1 MTRRERRRRAKGQ
14 GSAPSPAG
22 ADPVEDLLRAAL
34 DHHRAGRAAPAAALY
49 ERVLQQRP
57 GHADALHLFGVLHAQ
72 AGRLEEALPLLTKA
86 ARRAPRNGGFLNDLA
101 NVLNGLGRLDE
112 AVVRYRRAAA
122 LAPANA
128 DIRYNFGHGLRA
140 AGRPT
145 EAVEWFEKALRIRP
159 DHGPAQSELGLALLE
174 IGRAEDA
181 VAALRQAV
189 ALDEGAAGGHSDL
202 GNALQEVGA
211 LEEAEA
217 SFRRAIDLDPKLAAA
232 HANLGNV
239 LQDLHR
245 VAEAED
251 AYREAIALDP
261 AHAAAHANLGNA
273 LKRLDR
279 TDEAV
284 ASLERALELKPKNAT
299 YRANLGMV
307 HVARGDVAAALAC
320 FDRAAERRH
329 GPPLSPDM
337 LTRREEERPAIPVA
351 PFKLQHDAE
360 QIRRL
365 CSDGRIDPSFG
376 NVADTYEQV
385 LDALPPDAPPDEPIM
400 LSDREWRR
408 IAPAY
413 NRPLY
418 LPETPIAAQGA
429 VNPDLDTDEIER
441 TYRESAPN
449 LVVVDDILTADALE
463 RLWRFCLDATVWYQV
478 KRGYLGAYLVD
489 GFGTALALQIADDL
503 RARLPGIFGRH
514 RLEQLWAYKYDS
526 RLQGIATHA
535 DFAAVNVN
543 FWVTPDEA
551 NRDPASGG
559 LVVHKAHAP
568 SDWAFRSYNADSARM
583 AQFLEEAGDEPV
595 TVPYRRNRV
604 VIFDSDLFHRTD
616 DLDFRPGYENR
627 RINVTMLFGNR
638 GER

>member
-1 MTRRERRRRAKGQ
+1 MTRRERRRAKGQ
-14 GSAPSPAG
+14 ASG
-22 ADPVEDLLRAAL
+22 ADPLDDILVAAL
-34 DHHRAGRAAPAAALY
+34 DHHRAGRVASAAALY
-49 ERVLQQRP
+49 ERVLRQRP
-57 GHADALHLFGVLHAQ
+57 GHADALHLLGVLHAQ
-72 AGRLEEALPLLTKA
+72 TGRLEEALPLLTKA
-86 ARRAPRNGGFLNDLA
+86 VRRAPRNAGFLSDLGNA
-101 NVLNGLGRLDE
+101 LKGLGRLDE
-112 AVVRYRRAAA
+112 AVTLYRRAAA
-122 LAPANA
+122 LDSGNA
-128 DIRYNFGHGLRA
+128 DIRFNLGHALRA
-140 AGRPT
+140 AGRSID
-145 EAVEWFEKALRIRP
+145 AIGWLEKALAIKP
-159 DHGPAQSELGLALLE
+159 DHGPAQSELGRALLE
-174 IGRAEDA
+174 LGRAKEA

-189 ALDEGAAGGHSDL
+189 ALNERAADGHSDL
-202 GNALQEVGA
+202 GNALQEIGS

-217 SFRRAIDLDPKLAAA
+217 SLRRAIDLDPQHAAA

-245 VAEAED
+245 VEETEA
-251 AYREAIALDP
+251 AYRKAISADP

-273 LKRLDR
+273 LKRLGR
-279 TDEAV
+279 QDEAV
-284 ASLERALELKPKNAT
+284 ASLERALELKPENAT

-307 HVARGDVAAALAC
+307 HVARGDAAAALAC
-320 FDRAAERRH
+320 FDRAAALRH
-329 GPPLSPDM
+329 GPPLAPDVM
-337 LTRREEERPAIPVA
+337 THRAEQRPAVPVA

-365 CSDGRIDPSFG
+365 LREGLIDPSFG
-376 NVADTYEQV
+376 KVADTNEQV
-385 LDALPPDAPPDEPIM
+385 LAALPPDVPPGQPIALDE
-400 LSDREWRR
+400 REWRR

-418 LPETPIAAQGA
+418 LPEAPAAASGA
-429 VNPDLDTDEIER
+429 LDPDLDTTAVEQA
-441 TYRESAPN
+441 YRESAPN
-449 LVVVDDILTADALE
+449 LVVVDDFLTTEALE

-489 GFGTALALQIADDL
+489 GFGTALALQIADEL
-503 RARLPGIFGRH
+503 RARLPGIFGSH

-559 LVVHKAHAP
+559 LVVHKAYAP
-568 SDWAFRSYNADSARM
+568 SDWAFRTYNADSARM

>member
-1 MTRRERRRRAKGQ
+1 MARRERRRAKGQ
-14 GSAPSPAG
+14 VAG
-22 ADPVEDLLRAAL
+22 GPVDDMLRAAL
-34 DHHRAGRAAPAAALY
+34 AHHRAGRVEAAATLY
-49 ERVLQQRP
+49 QRVLSQSP

-86 ARRAPRNGGFLNDLA
+86 ARRAPRNAGFLNDLA
-101 NVLNGLGRLDE
+101 NVFNGLGRFDE
-112 AVVRYRRAAA
+112 AEAHYRRAAA
-122 LAPANA
+122 FDKSNA
-128 DIRYNFGHGLRA
+128 DIRYNFGHALRA
-140 AGRPT
+140 AGRPAD
-145 EAVEWFEKALRIRP
+145 AVEWFEKALALRS
-159 DHGPAQSELGLALLE
+159 DHGSAQSELGLALLE

-181 VAALRQAV
+181 VAALRQTV
-189 ALDEGAAGGHSDL
+189 ALNEGAASAHSDL

-217 SFRRAIDLDPKLAAA
+217 SLRRAIDLDPELAAA

-245 VAEAED
+245 VGEAEA
-251 AYREAIALDP
+251 AYREAIALD
-261 AHAAAHANLGNA
+261 AEYAAPHANLGNA
-273 LKRLDR
+273 LKRLGR
-279 TDEAV
+279 EDEAV
-284 ASLERALELKPKNAT
+284 ASLERALELKPDNAT

-307 HVARGDVAAALAC
+307 HVARGDSDAALAC
-320 FDRAAERRH
+320 FGRAAERRH
-329 GPPLSPDM
+329 GPMLSPDV
-337 LTRREEERPAIPVA
+337 LSRRGEQRPAVPVA

-365 CSDGRIDPSFG
+365 CSEGRIDTSFDQI
-376 NVADTYEQV
+376 ADTYEQV
-385 LDALPPDAPPDEPIM
+385 LASLPSDAPPDEP
-400 LSDREWRR
+400 LALDDREWRR
-408 IAPAY
+408 IAPTY

-418 LPETPIAAQGA
+418 IPEVQSGAEGA
-429 VNPDLDTDEIER
+429 VSPDLNSDEIER
-441 TYRESAPN
+441 AYRESAPN
-449 LVVVDDILTADALE
+449 LVIVDDFLTADALE

-478 KRGYLGAYLVD
+478 KWGYLGAYLVD
-489 GFGTALALQIADDL
+489 GFGTALTLQIADEL
-503 RARLPGIFGRH
+503 RARLPGIFGPH

-568 SDWAFRSYNADSARM
+568 SDWAFRTYNADSARM

>member
-1 MTRRERRRRAKGQ
+1 MTRRERRPAKRRGPVA
-14 GSAPSPAG
+14 SPAV
-22 ADPVEDLLRAAL
+22 ADPVDGMLRTAL
-34 DHHRAGRAAPAAALY
+34 DHHRSGRVAPAAALY

-57 GHADALHLFGVLHAQ
+57 GHADALHLLGVLHAQ
-72 AGRLEEALPLLTKA
+72 SGRLDEALPLLAKA

-101 NVLNGLGRLDE
+101 NVLNSLGRLDE

-122 LAPANA
+122 LAPDNV
-128 DIRYNFGHGLRA
+128 DIRYNFGHALRA
-140 AGRPT
+140 AGRSAD
-145 EAVEWFEKALRIRP
+145 AVEWFEKALAIRP

-174 IGRAEDA
+174 IGRVEEA
-181 VAALRQAV
+181 VEALRRAV
-189 ALDEGAAGGHSDL
+189 ALNEDAASGHSDL

-217 SFRRAIDLDPKLAAA
+217 SLRSAIALDPQLAAA

-251 AYREAIALDP
+251 AYRRAIALDP

-273 LKRLDR
+273 LKRLGR
-279 TDEAV
+279 EDEAV
-284 ASLERALELKPKNAT
+284 ASLERALELKPENAT

-307 HVARGDVAAALAC
+307 YVARGDPGAALAC
-320 FDRAAERRH
+320 FGRAAERRH
-329 GPPLSPDM
+329 GPPLTPAC
-337 LTRREEERPAIPVA
+337 LTQRDEWPAVPVA

-365 CSDGRIDPSFG
+365 CSEGRIDAPFEK
-376 NVADTYEQV
+376 VADTYEQV
-385 LDALPPDAPPDEPIM
+385 LAALPTDAPLDEPII
-400 LSDREWRR
+400 LNDREWRC

-413 NRPLY
+413 NRPLH
-418 LPETPIAAQGA
+418 LPAAPAAADGA
-429 VNPDLDTDEIER
+429 VNADLDADGIER
-441 TYRESAPN
+441 AYRESAPN
-449 LVVVDDILTADALE
+449 LVVVDDFLKTEALE

-489 GFGTALALQIADDL
+489 GFGTALALQIAEEL

-568 SDWAFRSYNADSARM
+568 SDWAFRTYNADSARM
-583 AQFLEEAGDEPV
+583 ARFLEEAGDEPV

-616 DLDFRPGYENR
+616 DLDFHSGYENR